1 MEFQHVTVLL
11 NEMINLIVTDPEGIY
26 VDCTLGGGGHSRAL
40 AERLSDQATLIGLDQ
55 DSDAI
60 TAAVNKLEGTACRFI
75 PVQRNFQDI
84 GNVLDMLCIE
94 KVDGIMFDLG
104 VSSYQLDT
112 PERGFSY
119 MQDGPLDMRMDRDQK
134 RSAYDIVNGYSQ
146 ADLYRIIKTY
156 GEERWAKRIAA
167 FIVEARREK
176 PLERTEELV
185 QVIKKAIPA
194 GARKDGP
201 HPAKRTFQ
209 AIRIEVNHEMDALKS
224 GLDAA
229 VRWLN
234 PGGRICVISYH
245 SLEDRI
251 VKDMFQSF
259 ANRCTCPPD
268 LPVCMCGKEPILKV
282 LTRKPIVPTAD
293 EIARNPRARSAKL
306 RVAQKL

>member
-1 MEFQHVTVLL
+1 MNFHHVSVLRQ
-11 NEMINLIVTDPEGIY
+11 ETIDNLITDPDGIY

-40 AERLSDQATLIGLDQ
+40 AGRLSAKATLIGLDQ
-55 DSDAI
+55 DKDAI
-60 TAAVNKLEGTACRFI
+60 SAATERLKDTACRRI
-75 PVQRNFQDI
+75 LVQRNFRYLPD
-84 GNVLDMLCIE
+84 VLDELGIE
-94 KVDGIMFDLG
+94 KVDGVMFDLG

-209 AIRIEVNHEMDALKS
+209 AIRIEVND
-224 GLDAA
+224 
-229 VRWLN
+229 
-234 PGGRICVISYH
+234 
-245 SLEDRI
+245 
-251 VKDMFQSF
+251 
-259 ANRCTCPPD
+259 
-268 LPVCMCGKEPILKV
+268 
-282 LTRKPIVPTAD
+282 
-293 EIARNPRARSAKL
+293 
-306 RVAQKL
+306 

>member
-1 MEFQHVTVLL
+1 MS
-11 NEMINLIVTDPEGIY
+11 PK
-26 VDCTLGGGGHSRAL
+26 
-40 AERLSDQATLIGLDQ
+40 ATLIGLDQ
-55 DSDAI
+55 DRDAI
-60 TAAVNKLEGTACRFI
+60 AAATERLKDTACRRI
-75 PVQRNFQDI
+75 LVQRNFRYLPD
-84 GNVLDMLCIE
+84 VLDELGIE
-94 KVDGIMFDLG
+94 KVDGVMFDLG

-201 HPAKRTFQ
+201 NPAKR
-209 AIRIEVNHEMDALKS
+209 
-224 GLDAA
+224 
-229 VRWLN
+229 
-234 PGGRICVISYH
+234 PY
-245 SLEDRI
+245 
-251 VKDMFQSF
+251 
-259 ANRCTCPPD
+259 
-268 LPVCMCGKEPILKV
+268 
-282 LTRKPIVPTAD
+282 
-293 EIARNPRARSAKL
+293 RS
-306 RVAQKL
+306 Q

>member
-1 MEFQHVTVLL
+1 MNFHHVSVLRK
-11 NEMINLIVTDPEGIY
+11 ETIDNLITDPDGIY

-40 AERLSDQATLIGLDQ
+40 AERLSPKATLIGLDQ
-55 DSDAI
+55 DRDAI
-60 TAAVNKLEGTACRFI
+60 AAATERLKDTACRRI
-75 PVQRNFQDI
+75 LVQRNFRYLPD
-84 GNVLDMLCIE
+84 VLDELGIE
-94 KVDGIMFDLG
+94 KVDGVMFDLG

-201 HPAKRTFQ
+201 
-209 AIRIEVNHEMDALKS
+209 IRPNGRSRPSVSKS
-224 GLDAA
+224 MMN
-229 VRWLN
+229 W
-234 PGGRICVISYH
+234 
-245 SLEDRI
+245 E
-251 VKDMFQSF
+251 SF
-259 ANRCTCPPD
+259 TIPWNR
-268 LPVCMCGKEPILKV
+268 LP
-282 LTRKPIVPTAD
+282 
-293 EIARNPRARSAKL
+293 SA
-306 RVAQKL
+306 